1 MVRFTMLAVGEDG
14 TSFGEVSCVKISKQ
28 LAEGKSARVG
38 GVPLGGQ
45 VCRGCNWLFYIG
57 EWHLVG
63 ASTGLDLTEKTGY
76 RGEENTNM

>member
-1 MVRFTMLAVGEDG
+1 MTHTQWDVLI
-14 TSFGEVSCVKISKQ
+14 TSIDVDERIS
-28 LAEGKSARVG
+28 
-38 GVPLGGQ
+38 
-45 VCRGCNWLFYIG
+45 GCIKHSRSSFFFFRLFYIG